1 MASRAPHNRTLNALR
16 AEALAVAG
24 RFAEARALC
33 ERALSQHGLAE
44 AGAALWSYT
53 LGRVLYESA
62 DLGAAAERLAE
73 SLQRPGAPAAAKPTL
88 RQAKALLGARAE
100 GNAAFKRGAWAAAVE
115 AYT

>member
-1 MASRAPHNRTLNALR
+1 
-16 AEALAVAG
+16 
-24 RFAEARALC
+24 
-33 ERALSQHGLAE
+33 
-44 AGAALWSYT
+44 
-53 LGRVLYESA
+53 VLYESG

-115 AYT
+115 AYTRALSVDPGHARFNAILYANRASAWGHRDRLQQEP